1 MTLQEL
7 PIDVQEQLRKDRL
20 ALKKKNVNGAYQI
33 ILYSND
39 GTRYFIARR
48 HQPTHGEWGGKPIF
62 DGHSYWEIKYG
73 RVEIKAKRMWG
84 DTFYELCNGV
94 RFKKSKNGVEIPEY
108 LDKKGEVLELIK
120 KLEIFEL

>member
-39 GTRYFIARR
+39 GTRYFIAKRK
-48 HQPTHGEWGGKPIF
+48 QPTRGEWKGKPIW
-62 DGHSYWEIKYG
+62 DGRSYWHIRYG
-73 RVEIKAKRMWG
+73 IVEVKAKRMWG
-84 DTFYELCNGV
+84 DIFYELCNGQ
-94 RFKKSKNGVEIPEY
+94 RFCKSRNGVEIPEY
-108 LDKKGEVLELIK
+108 IDKKKDVIELIK

>member
-1 MTLQEL
+1 MTFQEL
-7 PIDVQEQLRKDRL
+7 PIEVQEQLRKDRL
-20 ALKKKNVNGAYQI
+20 ALKEKNFNGAYRI

-39 GTRYFIARR
+39 GSRYFIAKRK
-48 HQPTHGEWGGKPIF
+48 QPTHGEWGGKPIF

-84 DTFYELCNGV
+84 DIFYELCNGV

-108 LDKKGEVLELIK
+108 LDKKKDVIELIK

>member
-7 PIDVQEQLRKDRL
+7 PMDVQEQLRKDRL
-20 ALKKKNVNGAYQI
+20 ALKNKNTNGAYRI
-33 ILYSND
+33 RLWSND
-39 GTRYFIARR
+39 GTRYFFADRK
-48 HQPTHGEWGGKPIF
+48 QNVWGEWRGKPIF
-62 DGHSYWEIKYG
+62 DGHSYWHIRYG

-94 RFKKSKNGVEIPEY
+94 RFKKSRNGVEIPEY
-108 LDKKGEVLELIK
+108 LDKKKDVIELIK